1 MRTLKGYLLYEPH
14 DAQKNTGFIELF
26 MEESKRKGVTLSLLL
41 TTDERLLPLT
51 SHLSLN
57 SFSSNNQMPSAPA
70 AHTGTDQ
77 LCADTLENPDF
88 IINRSRIPAL
98 SRTLE
103 RCGIHVFNSA
113 KVCEIC
119 NDKRRTYEYLKE
131 YGIPSMDTVYPENP
145 ADGSA
150 AREFGYPFVLKP
162 AGGHGGR
169 HVGLIRDEREL
180 HEALSALKKDYGII
194 PKLVF
199 QRCASDIGKELRVY
213 VLGGKIIAGMMR
225 VGADPQ
231 SQKPEIRANFSL
243 GGTASLHVL
252 TKEETALT
260 EKISAALPADL
271 VGIDFI
277 YHNGRP
283 IFNEIEDVV
292 GTRMLYANTHI
303 DIVKEYLAYV
313 VKICCNEGKG

>member
-14 DAQKNTGFIELF
+14 DAIKNTGFIELF
-26 MEESKRKGVTLSLLL
+26 MEESKRKGVMLSLLL

-51 SHLSLN
+51 AHLSLD
-57 SFSSNNQMPSAPA
+57 SFSTNNQMPSALV
-70 AHTGTDQ
+70 AHTEAMH

-98 SRTLE
+98 SQTLE
-103 RCGIHVFNSA
+103 QCRIPVFNSA
-113 KVCEIC
+113 RVCEIC
-119 NDKRRTYEYLKE
+119 NDKQRTYDYLKE
-131 YGIPSMDTVYPENP
+131 YGILSMDTVYPENP
-145 ADGSA
+145 ADGRTA
-150 AREFGYPFVLKP
+150 QQFGYPFVLKP
-162 AGGHGGR
+162 AGGHGGM

-180 HEALSALKKDYGII
+180 HQALSDLKKDYGII
-194 PKLVF
+194 PKLLF
-199 QRCASDIGKELRVY
+199 QRCASDIGKDLRVY

-225 VGADPQ
+225 TGANPR

-277 YHNGRP
+277 YHDGRP
-283 IFNEIEDVV
+283 VFNEIEDVV

-303 DIVKEYLAYV
+303 DIVKEYLAHV
-313 VKICCNEGKG
+313 VKMLS